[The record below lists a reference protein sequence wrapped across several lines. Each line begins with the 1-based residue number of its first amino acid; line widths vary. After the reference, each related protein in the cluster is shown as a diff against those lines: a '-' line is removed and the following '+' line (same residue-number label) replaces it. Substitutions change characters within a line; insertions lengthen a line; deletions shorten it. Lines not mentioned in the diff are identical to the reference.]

1 MAGGLCPCWR
11 SRREAGSDRWL
22 VKNTLGAA
30 LWAETARR
38 EVVRVGASKRST
50 SAGN

>member
-1 MAGGLCPCWR
+1 MAGGFAHCWS
-11 SRREAGSDRWL
+11 SRCEAGSDRWL

-30 LWAETARR
+30 LWAETVRR

-50 SAGN
+50 